1 MHTNPNST
9 YCVFYNGTD
18 RMHYRILV
26 DKTSPWIVA
35 VEESIPK
42 ELKLDQTSKKKAG
55 LRQMGWG
62 PGHPEQERTN
72 TS

>member
-42 ELKLDQTSKKKAG
+42 ELKLDQTSKKKG
-55 LRQMGWG
+55 R
-62 PGHPEQERTN
+62 
-72 TS
+72 S